1 MLKYKNQKHHL
12 LTLQNTFNM
21 KTLFIT
27 ILTIFLLNTKAQS
40 QITFLGLDFNKAKF
54 VGSEGFLDADKIQSV
69 YLNTWNDVMITEAE
83 KFNLSKLYKKEFS
96 NNFDYVKN
104 LNKQVDVKSAIT
116 NNEYTLSEEDAK
128 QYITSSYQNSG
139 TGKGVLYLVESFNK
153 TTDQGNIFVV
163 LLDMNSGKVQYIK
176 KFSATAKGFGF
187 RNFWL
192 STVYGVM
199 KISSKEIKHENW

>member
-1 MLKYKNQKHHL
+1 
-12 LTLQNTFNM
+12 M

-54 VGSEGFLDADKIQSV
+54 IGSEGFLDVDKIQSV

-128 QYITSSYQNSG
+128 QYITHLIKIQEP
-139 TGKGVLYLVESFNK
+139 V
-153 TTDQGNIFVV
+153 
-163 LLDMNSGKVQYIK
+163 KVFYI
-176 KFSATAKGFGF
+176 
-187 RNFWL
+187 
-192 STVYGVM
+192 
-199 KISSKEIKHENW
+199 